1 MLEGKG
7 LKLGGELTRA
17 KYDLVVDGKPWTGIT
32 LTALRNALLGTPG
45 RKVRL
50 RMQAGG
56 ERTLTFRD
64 LV

>member
-1 MLEGKG
+1 MVEGG
-7 LKLGGELTRA
+7 PAALAGVAAGHVIVA
-17 KYDLVVDGKPWTGIT
+17 VDGKPWTALT
-32 LTALRNALLGTPG
+32 LTALRNALSGTPG

-56 ERTLTFRD
+56 ERVVSLND